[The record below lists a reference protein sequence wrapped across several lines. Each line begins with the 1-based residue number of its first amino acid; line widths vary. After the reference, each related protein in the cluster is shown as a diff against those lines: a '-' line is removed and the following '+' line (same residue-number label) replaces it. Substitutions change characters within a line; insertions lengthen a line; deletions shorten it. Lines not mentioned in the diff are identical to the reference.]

1 MNHSPNSLMQIRL
14 PPFPRAALIPAA
26 LLLAAACSEQG
37 PMTPAVPADFVRPI
51 VIEDPPPP
59 TGPSCTL
66 TQGYWKNHEERW
78 DDAADAMVFLTSDTF
93 YNSDATYHAI
103 LTMPPKGGNAYL
115 QLAHQFIAASLN
127 LNGASAGVAEVDDA
141 IAGASAYFAGEA
153 AGIPKPSGDT
163 RAQLQ
168 AWATVLDDFN
178 NGRIGPGHCD

>member
-1 MNHSPNSLMQIRL
+1 MQIRL
-14 PPFPRAALIPAA
+14 PPFPRIAVFPVA
-26 LLLAAACSEQG
+26 LLIAACGEQS
-37 PMTPAVPADFVRPI
+37 PTAVMSSDLDRGRGI

-78 DDAADAMVFLTSDTF
+78 DDVGDAMVFLTSDAF
-93 YNSDATYHAI
+93 YNSGASYYAV

-127 LNGASAGVAEVDDA
+127 LNGATAGVAEVDDA
-141 IAGASAYFAGEA
+141 MAGAAAYFSNEE
-153 AGIPKPSGDT
+153 AGIPNPSNPS

-168 AWATVLDDFN
+168 TWASTLDDFN
-178 NGRIGPGHCD
+178 NGIIGPGHCG